1 MFVVVFQE
9 NVESQSEGWGGDG
22 GSTCERP
29 QKMSPLHLEILF
41 IVRDWY
47 IATKGKIEF
56 DVKCKV
62 LFHMI
67 VNELL
72 SSEMEA
78 TLVEPF
84 G

>member
-1 MFVVVFQE
+1 
-9 NVESQSEGWGGDG
+9 
-22 GSTCERP
+22 
-29 QKMSPLHLEILF
+29 MSPLHLEILF
-41 IVRDWY
+41 FVRDWY

-56 DVKCKV
+56 DVNCKV
-62 LFHMI
+62 LFHML
-67 VNELL
+67 VNELV